1 MSITDNTNTLR
12 VILDKVKALPDR
24 NGNNETYNLPSN
36 EENVIYD
43 AILAEKTYLQGSPVN
58 N

>member
-43 AILAEKTYLQGSPVN
+43 AILAEKNISSRLTY
-58 N
+58 